1 MGVSTQRQPRV
12 FLTEISNFPH
22 FCQGNLKDIK
32 MLSLLRSAGCSGTK
46 IGHLRGYVLNKCQ
59 LSTSAYAMSKIIYT
73 ECDEAPMLATFSL
86 LPVIQRFAKPMGIEV
101 EKRDISVSGRL
112 IAHFPERLTPE
123 QRIPDE
129 LAALGELC
137 KTPEGNV
144 IKLPNISASIP
155 QLLECIA
162 ELQAKGFDVPDYPA
176 NPQTP
181 EEEAIKATYAKVLGS
196 AVNPVLREGN
206 SDRRCAPPV
215 KENAK
220 RITKRSPAMRPWKEN
235 GQRTCVASMKDGDFY
250 SNEQSHI
257 TAEAGNVKI
266 TLHGADGSTKV
277 LKESL
282 ALEAGEVIDATKL
295 NTAALCEV
303 FEAEMADCKEKN
315 LMMSLHMKATMMK
328 VSDPIIFG
336 HCVKVYFK
344 DVFAK
349 HGALLAELK
358 VNVNNG
364 LGDLYEKIK
373 GHPMEAEIVAD
384 IDAAYATRP
393 GLAMVDSDK
402 GITNLH
408 VPSDVII
415 DASMPNVVRDGGQ
428 MWNKDDKL
436 EEVKCVIPDRSYSTM
451 YDAIIKDCQKH
462 GQFDWTS
469 TGHVSNVGLMAQKA
483 EEYGSHDKTFEIA
496 AKGTVVVT
504 DAAGNTIF
512 SHAVNPGD
520 IYRMCQTKD
529 APIRDWIKLCVN
541 RARAQN
547 CKAIFWLNP
556 ARAHDA
562 NLIGLAKKYL
572 AEHDTEGLDIEFAT
586 PAEACKISCTRAR
599 AGLDTISV
607 TGNVLR
613 DYLTDL
619 FPILELGTSAKMLS
633 IVPLLAGGVLLET
646 GAGGSAP
653 KHVEQLLKEN
663 HLRWD
668 SLGEYLATAI
678 GFQELGARTNSEK
691 ATLLGETMMNATGK
705 WLEENKSPGR
715 KVKQLDNRGAN
726 FYLALYWAEELAAR
740 DPAWA
745 PLATA
750 LKDNEEAITQELI
763 DIQGKPADV
772 GGYYK
777 LCPDKADAVM
787 RPSAV
792 FNELM
797 DKY

>member
-1 MGVSTQRQPRV
+1 MFSLFQTATNTTRLGLR
-12 FLTEISNFPH
+12 
-22 FCQGNLKDIK
+22 CQG
-32 MLSLLRSAGCSGTK
+32 RW
-46 IGHLRGYVLNKCQ
+46 
-59 LSTSAYAMSKIIYT
+59 LSTSPYCLSKIIYT
-73 ECDEAPMLATFSL
+73 ECDEAPMLATYSL

-112 IAHFPERLTPE
+112 IAHFPERLAPE

-129 LAALGELC
+129 LAALGELA
-137 KTPEGNV
+137 KTPEGNI

-162 ELQAKGFDVPDYPA
+162 ELQAKGYNVPDYPA
-176 NPQTP
+176 NPKNA

-215 KENAK
+215 KEHAK
-220 RITKRSPAMRPWKEN
+220 KITKRSPAMRPWKEN
-235 GQRTCVASMKDGDFY
+235 GQRSCVASMSDGDFF
-250 SNEQSHI
+250 S
-257 TAEAGNVKI
+257 AEKSYIMPAAGSVKI
-266 TLHGADGSTKV
+266 TLQGADGSTKV

-282 ALEAGEVIDATKL
+282 SLQEGEVIDATRL
-295 NTAALCEV
+295 STSALKE
-303 FEAEMADCKEKN
+303 FLEAEIQDCFDKK

-349 HGALLAELK
+349 HADLFAELG

-364 LGDLYEKIK
+364 LGDVYDKIK
-373 GHPMEAEIVAD
+373 GHPKQAEVEADLLATYE
-384 IDAAYATRP
+384 TRP
-393 GLAMVDSDK
+393 GLAMVDSNK

-436 EEVKCVIPDRSYSTM
+436 EEVKCIIPDRCYSTM
-451 YDAIIKDCQKH
+451 YSAIIKDCQAN

-483 EEYGSHDKTFEIA
+483 EEYGSHDKTFEIPA
-496 AKGTVVVT
+496 AGTVVVT
-504 DAAGNTIF
+504 DAAGETIF
-512 SHAVNPGD
+512 SHEVEQGD
-520 IYRMCQTKD
+520 IWRMCQTKD
-529 APIRDWIKLCVN
+529 APIKDWVKLAVN
-541 RARAQN
+541 RARATGA
-547 CKAIFWLNP
+547 KAIFWLNP

-562 NLIGLAKKYL
+562 NLIMLAQKYL
-572 AEHDTEGLDIEFAT
+572 AEHDTEGLDLEFAT
-586 PAEACKISCTRAR
+586 PEEACTISCTRAR
-599 AGLDTISV
+599 QGLDTISC

-653 KHVEQLLKEN
+653 KHVEQFLKEG

-678 GFQELGARTNSEK
+678 GFQELGDRTSSANS
-691 ATLLGETMMNATGK
+691 TLLGDTLMNAVGK
-705 WLEENKSPGR
+705 WLENNKSPGR

-726 FYLALYWAEELAAR
+726 FYVALYWAEELAAK

-745 PLATA
+745 PLAKA
-750 LKDNEEAITQELI
+750 LADNEENIVKELL
-763 DIQGKPADV
+763 DCQGPSTDV

-777 LCPDKADAVM
+777 LDPVKAEAAM
-787 RPSAV
+787 RPSLK

-797 DKY
+797 DNY

>member
-1 MGVSTQRQPRV
+1 
-12 FLTEISNFPH
+12 
-22 FCQGNLKDIK
+22 LKTAN
-32 MLSLLRSAGCSGTK
+32 SVTK
-46 IGHLRGYVLNKCQ
+46 VGLRGITLSRW
-59 LSTSAYAMSKIIYT
+59 LSTTSYASSKIIYT
-73 ECDEAPMLATFSL
+73 ECDEAPYLATFSL

-101 EKRDISVSGRL
+101 EKRDISVAGRL

-129 LAALGELC
+129 LAALGELA
-137 KTPEGNV
+137 KTPEGNI

-162 ELQAKGFDVPDYPA
+162 ELQAKGFNVPDYPA
-176 NPQTP
+176 DPQNA

-206 SDRRCAPPV
+206 SDRRAAPPV
-215 KENAK
+215 KEHAK
-220 RITKRSPAMRPWKEN
+220 SITKRSPAMRPWKEN
-235 GQRTCVASMKDGDFY
+235 GQRTCVNSMSDGDFF
-250 SNEQSHI
+250 SSEQSYI
-257 TAEAGNVKI
+257 MPNAGSVNI
-266 TLHGADGSTKV
+266 TLHQDDGTTKV
-277 LKESL
+277 LKAGHPL
-282 ALEAGEVIDATKL
+282 QAGEVIDATRL
-295 NTAALCEV
+295 SVAALCEF
-303 FEAEMADCKEKN
+303 FEQEIQDCFDKK

-336 HCVKVYFK
+336 HCVKIFYK

-349 HGALLAELK
+349 HADLFKELK
-358 VNVNNG
+358 VNANNG
-364 LGDLYEKIK
+364 LGDVYDKIK
-373 GHPMEAEIVAD
+373 GHPMEAEVKAD
-384 IDAAYATRP
+384 LEKQYETRP
-393 GLAMVDSDK
+393 GLAMVDSNN

-436 EEVKCVIPDRSYSTM
+436 EEVKCVIPDRSYATA
-451 YDAIIKDCQKH
+451 YKAIIEDCQAN

-483 EEYGSHDKTFEIA
+483 EEYGSHDKTFEVP
-496 AKGTVVVT
+496 AKGTIVVT
-504 DAAGNTIF
+504 DDSGAEIF
-512 SHAVNPGD
+512 KHSVEVGD
-520 IYRMCQTKD
+520 IWRMCQTKD
-529 APIRDWIKLCVN
+529 LPIQDWVKLAIS
-541 RARAQN
+541 RASATGA
-547 CKAIFWLNP
+547 KAIFWLNP

-562 NLIGLAKKYL
+562 NLIGLVKKYL
-572 AEHDTEGLDIEFAT
+572 ADHDTTGLDIEFMT
-586 PAEACKISCTRAR
+586 PAEAMSVSCTRAR
-599 AGLDTISV
+599 AGLDTISC

-633 IVPLLAGGVLLET
+633 VVPLLAGGVLLET

-678 GFQELGARTNSEK
+678 GFQELGARTKSANS
-691 ATLLGETMMNATGK
+691 TLLGDTLMNAVGK
-705 WLEENKSPGR
+705 WLNNNKTPGR
-715 KVKQLDNRGAN
+715 KVKQIDNRGSN
-726 FYLALYWAEELAAR
+726 FYIALYWAEELAAK
-740 DPAWA
+740 DSAWA
-745 PLATA
+745 PLAQA
-750 LKDNEEAITQELI
+750 LKDNEEQIVQDLI
-763 DIQGKPADV
+763 DCQGPPADV

-777 LCPDKADAVM
+777 VDEAKATAVM
-787 RPSAV
+787 RPSKI
-792 FNELM
+792 FNDLM

>member
-1 MGVSTQRQPRV
+1 M
-12 FLTEISNFPH
+12 
-22 FCQGNLKDIK
+22 
-32 MLSLLRSAGCSGTK
+32 
-46 IGHLRGYVLNKCQ
+46 
-59 LSTSAYAMSKIIYT
+59 YT
-73 ECDEAPMLATFSL
+73 DCDEAPLLATFAL
-86 LPVIQRFAKPMGIEV
+86 LPIIQRFAKPMGIEV
-101 EKRDISVSGRL
+101 EKTDISVAGRL
-112 IAHFPERLTPE
+112 LAHFPERLTPE
-123 QRIPDE
+123 QRVPDN
-129 LAALGELC
+129 LAMLGELA
-137 KTPEGNV
+137 KTPEGNI
-144 IKLPNISASIP
+144 IKTPNISASIP

-162 ELQAKGFDVPDYPA
+162 ELQAKGYNVPDYPA
-176 NPQTP
+176 DPKTP
-181 EEEAIKATYAKVLGS
+181 EEEAIKATYGKVLGS

-220 RITKRSPAMRPWKEN
+220 RVVKRSPAMRPWKEN
-235 GQRTCVASMKDGDFY
+235 GQRACVATMSAGDFFE
-250 SNEQSHI
+250 NEQSHI
-257 TAEAGNVKI
+257 MPEAGSVKI
-266 TLHGADGSTKV
+266 TLHQADGTTKV
-277 LKESL
+277 LKEEL
-282 ALEAGEVIDATKL
+282 KLQKGEVIDATKMD
-295 NTAALCEV
+295 TAALCEF
-303 FEAEMADCKEKN
+303 FEKEIQDCKDKN

-373 GHPMEAEIVAD
+373 GHPKEAEIIAD

-428 MWNKDDKL
+428 MWNKADKL
-436 EEVKCVIPDRSYSTM
+436 EEVKCIIPDRSYSTM

-547 CKAIFWLNP
+547 TKAIFWLNP

-562 NLIGLAKKYL
+562 NLIGLAQTYL
-572 AEHDTEGLDIEFAT
+572 KDHDTAGLDIEFMT
-586 PAEACKISCTRAR
+586 PADACTESCTRAR

-678 GFQELGARTNSEK
+678 GFQELGDRTNSDNAK
-691 ATLLGETMMNATGK
+691 LLGETMMNAVGK
-705 WLEENKSPGR
+705 WLENNKTPGR
-715 KVKQLDNRGAN
+715 KVKQIDNRGSN
-726 FYLALYWAEELAAR
+726 FYVALYWAEELAAK
-740 DPAWA
+740 DAAWA
-745 PLATA
+745 PLAQA
-750 LKDNEEAITQELI
+750 LKDNEAAIQQELI
-763 DIQGKPADV
+763 DIQGVSADV

-777 LCPDKADAVM
+777 LDEDKANAVM
-787 RPSAV
+787 RPSKK

-797 DKY
+797 DNY

>member
-1 MGVSTQRQPRV
+1 MLGLFKTANTVSKV
-12 FLTEISNFPH
+12 
-22 FCQGNLKDIK
+22 G
-32 MLSLLRSAGCSGTK
+32 
-46 IGHLRGYVLNKCQ
+46 LRGAAVNRW
-59 LSTSAYAMSKIIYT
+59 LSTSPYALSKIIYT

-101 EKRDISVSGRL
+101 EKRDISVAGRL
-112 IAHFPERLTPE
+112 LAHFPERLSPE

-129 LAALGELC
+129 LAALGELA
-137 KTPEGNV
+137 KIPEGNI

-155 QLLECIA
+155 QLVECIA
-162 ELQAKGFDVPDYPA
+162 ELQSKGYNVPDYPA
-176 NPQTP
+176 NPKNA

-206 SDRRCAPPV
+206 SDRRCAAPV

-220 RITKRSPAMRPWKEN
+220 KILKRSPAMRAWKEN
-235 GQRTCVASMKDGDFY
+235 GQRSCVASMADGDFF
-250 SNEQSHI
+250 S
-257 TAEAGNVKI
+257 AEKSYIMPAAGSVKI
-266 TLHGADGSTKV
+266 TLHQADGTTKV
-277 LKESL
+277 LKETL
-282 ALEAGEVIDATKL
+282 ALQAGEIIDATKMD
-295 NTAALCEV
+295 TAALCAF
-303 FEAEMADCKEKN
+303 FEQEIQDCFDKK

-349 HGALLAELK
+349 HGDLFAELK

-364 LGDLYEKIK
+364 LGDVYDKIK
-373 GHPMEAEIVAD
+373 GHPKQAEVEADLMKQYE
-384 IDAAYATRP
+384 TRP
-393 GLAMVDSDK
+393 SLAMVDSNA

-428 MWNKDDKL
+428 MWNKADKL
-436 EEVKCVIPDRSYSTM
+436 EEVKCVIPDRCYSSM
-451 YDAIIKDCQKH
+451 YDAIIKDCQAN
-462 GQFDWTS
+462 GQFDWTT

-483 EEYGSHDKTFEIA
+483 EEYGSHDKTFEIG

-504 DAAGNTIF
+504 DDAGNTIF
-512 SHAVNPGD
+512 SHSVEAGD
-520 IYRMCQTKD
+520 IWRMCQTKD
-529 APIRDWIKLCVN
+529 LPVKDWVKLAVS
-541 RARAQN
+541 RAKASGS
-547 CKAIFWLNP
+547 KAIFWLDP

-562 NLIGLAKKYL
+562 NIIALCEKYL
-572 AEHDTEGLDIEFAT
+572 ADHDTTGLDIEFMT
-586 PAEACKISCTRAR
+586 PDAACTVSCTRAR
-599 AGLDTISV
+599 AGLDTISC

-653 KHVEQLLKEN
+653 KHVEQFLKEG

-678 GFQELGARTNSEK
+678 GFQELGERTNS
-691 ATLLGETMMNATGK
+691 ANSTLLGDTMMNAVGK
-705 WLEENKSPGR
+705 WLENNKSPGR
-715 KVKQLDNRGAN
+715 KVMQIDNRGAN
-726 FYLALYWAEELAAR
+726 FYVALYWAEELAAK
-740 DPAWA
+740 DAAWA
-745 PLATA
+745 PLAQA
-750 LKDNEEAITQELI
+750 LKDNEEQIVKELI
-763 DIQGKPADV
+763 DCQGSAVDV

-777 LCPDKADAVM
+777 VDQALADAAM
-787 RPSAV
+787 RPSKV
-792 FNELM
+792 FNDLM

>member
-1 MGVSTQRQPRV
+1 MG
-12 FLTEISNFPH
+12 
-22 FCQGNLKDIK
+22 
-32 MLSLLRSAGCSGTK
+32 
-46 IGHLRGYVLNKCQ
+46 
-59 LSTSAYAMSKIIYT
+59 
-73 ECDEAPMLATFSL
+73 
-86 LPVIQRFAKPMGIEV
+86 
-101 EKRDISVSGRL
+101 
-112 IAHFPERLTPE
+112 
-123 QRIPDE
+123 
-129 LAALGELC
+129 
-137 KTPEGNV
+137 
-144 IKLPNISASIP
+144 
-155 QLLECIA
+155 
-162 ELQAKGFDVPDYPA
+162 
-176 NPQTP
+176 
-181 EEEAIKATYAKVLGS
+181 KVLGS

-220 RITKRSPAMRPWKEN
+220 RVVKRSPAMRPWKEN
-235 GQRTCVASMKDGDFY
+235 GQRACVATMSGGDFFE
-250 SNEQSHI
+250 NEQSHI
-257 TAEAGNVKI
+257 MAEAGSVNI
-266 TLHGADGSTKV
+266 TLHQADGTTKV
-277 LKESL
+277 LKEGL
-282 ALEAGEVIDATKL
+282 KLQAGEVIDATRM
-295 NTAALCEV
+295 NTKALCQFFDKEIK
-303 FEAEMADCKEKN
+303 DCYDNK

-373 GHPMEAEIVAD
+373 GHPMEAQIVAD

-483 EEYGSHDKTFEIA
+483 EEYGSHDKTFEIP

-504 DAAGNTIF
+504 DDAGNTIF
-512 SHAVNPGD
+512 THTVEAGD
-520 IYRMCQTKD
+520 IWRMCQTKD
-529 APIRDWIKLCVN
+529 LPIQDWVKLAVS
-541 RARAQN
+541 RAKATGA
-547 CKAIFWLNP
+547 KAIFWLNP

-562 NLIGLAKKYL
+562 NLIMLAKKYL
-572 AEHDTEGLDIEFAT
+572 ADHDTAGLDIEFMT
-586 PAEACKISCTRAR
+586 PAEACAVSCTRAR
-599 AGLDTISV
+599 AGLDTISC

-653 KHVEQLLKEN
+653 KHVEQLLKEG

-678 GFQELGARTNSEK
+678 GFQELGQRTNNAKVSVLGD
-691 ATLLGETMMNATGK
+691 TLMDAVGM
-705 WLEENKSPGR
+705 WLEKNKAPGR
-715 KVKQLDNRGAN
+715 KVKELDNRGSN
-726 FYLALYWAEELAAR
+726 YYLALFWAECLAAK
-740 DPAWA
+740 DSSWQS
-745 PLATA
+745 LANK
-750 LKDNEEAITQELI
+750 LKGAEEEIIKELVEC
-763 DIQGKPADV
+763 QGSNV
-772 GGYYK
+772 
-777 LCPDKADAVM
+777 
-787 RPSAV
+787 
-792 FNELM
+792 
-797 DKY
+797 

>member
-1 MGVSTQRQPRV
+1 
-12 FLTEISNFPH
+12 
-22 FCQGNLKDIK
+22 
-32 MLSLLRSAGCSGTK
+32 
-46 IGHLRGYVLNKCQ
+46 
-59 LSTSAYAMSKIIYT
+59 
-73 ECDEAPMLATFSL
+73 MLATYSL
-86 LPVIQRFAKPMGIEV
+86 LPIIQRFAKPMGIEI

-112 IAHFPERLTPE
+112 IAHFPDRLKPE

-129 LAALGELC
+129 LAALGELA
-137 KTPEGNV
+137 KTPDGNI

-162 ELQAKGFDVPDYPA
+162 ELQAKGYDVPNYPA
-176 NPQTP
+176 NPQNAD
-181 EEEAIKATYAKVLGS
+181 EEAIKATYSKVLGS

-206 SDRRCAPPV
+206 SDRRAAPPV

-220 RITKRSPAMRPWKEN
+220 KMEKRSPAMREWKEN
-235 GQRTCVASMKDGDFY
+235 GQRSCVSYMPDGDFF
-250 SNEQSHI
+250 SAEQSHVMSK
-257 TAEAGNVKI
+257 AG
-266 TLHGADGSTKV
+266 KV
-277 LKESL
+277 VISLNGKALKEVSL
-282 ALEAGEVIDATKL
+282 QEGEVIDATRMKK
-295 NTAALCEV
+295 AALCEF
-303 FEAEMADCKEKN
+303 FEKEIQECFDNK

-336 HCVKVYFK
+336 HCVKIFYK
-344 DVFAK
+344 DVFDK
-349 HGALLAELK
+349 HADLFAELK
-358 VNVNNG
+358 VNANNG
-364 LGDLYEKIK
+364 LGDVYDKIK
-373 GHPMEAEIVAD
+373 GHPKEEEVKAD
-384 IDAAYATRP
+384 IMKQYETRP
-393 GLAMVDSDK
+393 GLAMVDSNNS
-402 GITNLH
+402 ITNLH

-436 EEVKCVIPDRSYSTM
+436 EEVKCVTPDRSYSTM
-451 YDAIIKDCQKH
+451 YDAIIKGCQKH

-512 SHAVNPGD
+512 THNVNPGD

-562 NLIGLAKKYL
+562 NLIGLAQTYL
-572 AEHDTEGLDIEFAT
+572 KDHDTTGLDIEFMT
-586 PAEACKISCTRAR
+586 PADACTASCTRAR

-646 GAGGSAP
+646 GAGGSPP
-653 KHVEQLLKEN
+653 KHVEQFLKEG

-678 GFQELGARTNSEK
+678 GFQELGARTNS
-691 ATLLGETMMNATGK
+691 ANSTLLGDTLMAAIGT
-705 WLEENKSPGR
+705 WLDNNKSPGR
-715 KVKQLDNRGAN
+715 KGKQIDNRGSN
-726 FYLALYWAEELAAR
+726 FYVALYWAQELAAK
-740 DPAWA
+740 DAAWA
-745 PLATA
+745 PLAQA
-750 LKDNEEAITQELI
+750 LADNEEKIVNELI
-763 DIQGKPADV
+763 ECQGPPCDV

-777 LCPDKADAVM
+777 VDPVKADAAM

>member
-1 MGVSTQRQPRV
+1 MG
-12 FLTEISNFPH
+12 
-22 FCQGNLKDIK
+22 
-32 MLSLLRSAGCSGTK
+32 
-46 IGHLRGYVLNKCQ
+46 
-59 LSTSAYAMSKIIYT
+59 
-73 ECDEAPMLATFSL
+73 
-86 LPVIQRFAKPMGIEV
+86 
-101 EKRDISVSGRL
+101 
-112 IAHFPERLTPE
+112 
-123 QRIPDE
+123 
-129 LAALGELC
+129 
-137 KTPEGNV
+137 KT
-144 IKLPNISASIP
+144 PNISASIP

-162 ELQAKGFDVPDYPA
+162 ELQAKGFNVPDYPA
-176 NPQTP
+176 DPKTP
-181 EEEAIKATYAKVLGS
+181 EEEAIKATYGKVLGS

-220 RITKRSPAMRPWKEN
+220 RVVKRSPAMRPWKEN
-235 GQRTCVASMKDGDFY
+235 GQRACVATMSAGDFFA
-250 SNEQSHI
+250 NEQSHI
-257 TAEAGNVKI
+257 MPEAGSVKI
-266 TLHGADGSTKV
+266 TLQQADGTTVV
-277 LKESL
+277 LKEEL
-282 ALEAGEVIDATKL
+282 KLQKGEVIDATKMD
-295 NTAALCEV
+295 TAALCAF
-303 FEAEMADCKEKN
+303 FEKEIQDCKDKN

-402 GITNLH
+402 GTTNLH

-428 MWNKDDKL
+428 MWNKADKL
-436 EEVKCVIPDRSYSTM
+436 EEVKCVIPDRSYATA
-451 YDAIIKDCQKH
+451 YKTIIEDCQEN
-462 GQFDWTS
+462 GQFDWTT

-483 EEYGSHDKTFEIA
+483 EEYGSHDKTFEIQ

-504 DAAGNTIF
+504 DAATDDVIF
-512 SHAVNPGD
+512 KHSVEVGD
-520 IYRMCQTKD
+520 IWRMCQTKD
-529 APIRDWIKLCVN
+529 LPIKDWVKLAVS
-541 RARAQN
+541 RARATGA
-547 CKAIFWLNP
+547 KAIFWLNP

-562 NLIGLAKKYL
+562 NVIALAHKYL
-572 AEHDTEGLDIEFAT
+572 ANHDVNGLDIEFMT
-586 PAEACKISCTRAR
+586 PEEACKVSCTRAR
-599 AGLDTISV
+599 KGLDTITC

-653 KHVEQLLKEN
+653 KHVEQFLKEG

-678 GFQELGARTNSEK
+678 GFQELGDRTNNAKSQ
-691 ATLLGETMMNATGK
+691 LLGETMMNAIGK
-705 WLEENKSPGR
+705 WLDNNKSPGR
-715 KVKQLDNRGAN
+715 KVKQIDNRGAN
-726 FYLALYWAEELAAR
+726 FYVALYWAEELAAK
-740 DPAWA
+740 DASWA
-745 PLATA
+745 PLAKA
-750 LKDNEEAITQELI
+750 LADNEEQIVKDLI
-763 DIQGKPADV
+763 DCQGPSCDV

-777 LCPDKADAVM
+777 VDPVKADVAM
-787 RPSAV
+787 RPSKI
-792 FNELM
+792 FNDLM

>member
-1 MGVSTQRQPRV
+1 MLGLFKTANTVSKV
-12 FLTEISNFPH
+12 
-22 FCQGNLKDIK
+22 G
-32 MLSLLRSAGCSGTK
+32 
-46 IGHLRGYVLNKCQ
+46 LRGAAVNRW
-59 LSTSAYAMSKIIYT
+59 LSTSPYALSKIIYT

-101 EKRDISVSGRL
+101 EKRDISVAGRL

-129 LAALGELC
+129 LAALGELA
-137 KTPEGNV
+137 KTPEGNI

-162 ELQAKGFDVPDYPA
+162 ELQAKGYNVPDYPA
-176 NPQTP
+176 NPQNA

-220 RITKRSPAMRPWKEN
+220 KITKRSPAMRPWKEN
-235 GQRTCVASMKDGDFY
+235 GQRSCVASMADGDFF
-250 SNEQSHI
+250 SSEQSYI
-257 TAEAGNVKI
+257 MPAAGSVKI
-266 TLHGADGSTKV
+266 TLHQADGTAKV
-277 LKESL
+277 LKEGL
-282 ALEAGEVIDATKL
+282 ALQAGEVIDATKMD
-295 NTAALCEV
+295 TAALCAF
-303 FEAEMADCKEKN
+303 FEQEIQDCYEKK

-336 HCVKVYFK
+336 HCVKVFFK

-349 HGALLAELK
+349 HGDLFAELK
-358 VNVNNG
+358 INVNNG
-364 LGDLYEKIK
+364 LGDIYDKIK
-373 GHPMEAEIVAD
+373 GHPKQAEVEAD
-384 IDAAYATRP
+384 IMKQYETRP
-393 GLAMVDSDK
+393 GLAMVDSNA

-436 EEVKCVIPDRSYSTM
+436 EEVKCVIPDRCYSTM
-451 YDAIIKDCQKH
+451 YDAIIKDCQAN

-483 EEYGSHDKTFEIA
+483 EEYGSHDKTFEIP

-504 DAAGNTIF
+504 DDAGTTIF
-512 SHAVNPGD
+512 SHNVEAGD
-520 IYRMCQTKD
+520 IWRMCQTKD
-529 APIRDWIKLCVN
+529 LPIQDWVKLAVS
-541 RARAQN
+541 RAKASGA
-547 CKAIFWLNP
+547 KAIFWLNP

-562 NLIGLAKKYL
+562 NLIMLAQKYL
-572 AEHDTEGLDIEFAT
+572 ANHDTTGLDIEFMT
-586 PAEACKISCTRAR
+586 PAEACTVSCTRAR
-599 AGLDTISV
+599 AGLDTISC

-653 KHVEQLLKEN
+653 KHVEQFLKEG

-678 GFQELGARTNSEK
+678 GFQELGERTNS
-691 ATLLGETMMNATGK
+691 ANSTLLGDTMMNAVGK
-705 WLEENKSPGR
+705 WLENNKSPGR

-726 FYLALYWAEELAAR
+726 FYVALYWAEELAAR
-740 DPAWA
+740 DAAWA
-745 PLATA
+745 PLAKA
-750 LKDNEEAITQELI
+750 LKDNEEQIVKDLI
-763 DIQGKPADV
+763 DCQGPAVDV

-777 LCPDKADAVM
+777 VDQAMADVAM
-787 RPSAV
+787 RPSKI
-792 FNELM
+792 FNDLM

>member
-1 MGVSTQRQPRV
+1 MLGLRLGLGTLQGCRVS
-12 FLTEISNFPH
+12 SN
-22 FCQGNLKDIK
+22 
-32 MLSLLRSAGCSGTK
+32 MARW
-46 IGHLRGYVLNKCQ
+46 
-59 LSTSAYAMSKIIYT
+59 LSTSKVDWSKIIYT
-73 ECDEAPMLATFSL
+73 ETDEAPMLATYSL
-86 LPVIQRFAKPMGIEV
+86 LPVIQRFAIPSGIEV
-101 EKRDISVSGRL
+101 EKRDISVAGRL

-129 LAALGELC
+129 LSALGDLA
-137 KTPEGNV
+137 KTPDGNI

-162 ELQAKGFDVPDYPA
+162 ELQAKGYNVPDYPA
-176 NPQTP
+176 NPKND
-181 EEEAIKATYAKVLGS
+181 EEAKIKETYAKVLGS

-206 SDRRCAPPV
+206 SDRRAAAPV

-220 RITKRSPAMRPWKEN
+220 KIEKRSPGMKPWKN
-235 GQRTCVASMKDGDFY
+235 TSRTCVNSMADGDFF
-250 SNEQSHI
+250 SSEQSHI
-257 TAEAGNVKI
+257 MPKAGNVKI
-266 TLHGADGSTKV
+266 TLHQADGTTKV

-282 ALEAGEVIDATKL
+282 TLQQGEVIDATKL
-295 NTAALCEV
+295 SIKALNEF
-303 FEAEMADCKEKN
+303 FEKEIQDCFDKG

-349 HGALLAELK
+349 HGALFAELN

-364 LGDLYEKIK
+364 LGDVYDKIK
-373 GHPMEAEIVAD
+373 GHPMQAEVEAD
-384 IDAAYATRP
+384 LMNTYTKRP
-393 GLAMVDSDK
+393 GLAMVDSNN

-415 DASMPNVVRDGGQ
+415 DASMPNVVRDGGA

-436 EEVKCVIPDRSYSTM
+436 EEVKCVIPDRCYSTI
-451 YDAIIKDCQKH
+451 YKAIIEDCIAN
-462 GQFDWTS
+462 GQFDWKS

-483 EEYGSHDKTFEIA
+483 EEYGSHDKTFEIP

-504 DAAGNTIF
+504 DESGATIF
-512 SHAVNPGD
+512 QHSVETGD
-520 IYRMCQTKD
+520 IWRMCQTKD
-529 APIRDWIKLCVN
+529 APIKDWVKLAVN
-541 RARAQN
+541 RARASGA
-547 CKAIFWLNP
+547 KAVFWLDP

-562 NLIGLAKKYL
+562 NLISLAKTYL
-572 AEHDTEGLDIEFAT
+572 AEHYTTGLDIEFAK
-586 PAEACKISCTRAR
+586 PEEAMKIACARAR
-599 AGLDTISV
+599 AGHDTITC

-653 KHVEQLLKEN
+653 KHVEQFLKEG

-678 GFQELGARTNSEK
+678 GFQELGERTKNPTS
-691 ATLLGETMMNATGK
+691 TLLGDTLMNAVGR
-705 WLEENKSPGR
+705 WLDNNKSPGR
-715 KVKQLDNRGAN
+715 KVKQLDNRGSN
-726 FYLALYWAEELAAR
+726 FYVALYWAEELAAK
-740 DPAWA
+740 DAKWA
-745 PLATA
+745 PLAQA
-750 LKDNEEAITQELI
+750 LKDNEETIVNELI
-763 DIQGKPADV
+763 ECQGPPCDV

-777 LCPDKADAVM
+777 VDEAKADAAM
-787 RPSAV
+787 RPSKI

>member
-1 MGVSTQRQPRV
+1 MG
-12 FLTEISNFPH
+12 
-22 FCQGNLKDIK
+22 
-32 MLSLLRSAGCSGTK
+32 
-46 IGHLRGYVLNKCQ
+46 
-59 LSTSAYAMSKIIYT
+59 
-73 ECDEAPMLATFSL
+73 
-86 LPVIQRFAKPMGIEV
+86 
-101 EKRDISVSGRL
+101 
-112 IAHFPERLTPE
+112 
-123 QRIPDE
+123 
-129 LAALGELC
+129 
-137 KTPEGNV
+137 KT
-144 IKLPNISASIP
+144 PNISASIP

-162 ELQAKGFDVPDYPA
+162 ELQAKGFNVPDYPA
-176 NPQTP
+176 DPKTP
-181 EEEAIKATYAKVLGS
+181 EEAAIKATYGKVLGS

-220 RITKRSPAMRPWKEN
+220 RVVKRSPAMRPWKEN
-235 GQRTCVASMKDGDFY
+235 GQRACVATMSAGDFFA
-250 SNEQSHI
+250 NEQSHI
-257 TAEAGNVKI
+257 MPEAGSVKI
-266 TLHGADGSTKV
+266 TLQQADGTTKV
-277 LKESL
+277 LKEGL
-282 ALEAGEVIDATKL
+282 KLQKGEVIDATKMD
-295 NTAALCEV
+295 TAALCEF
-303 FEAEMADCKEKN
+303 FEAEIQDCKEKN

-373 GHPMEAEIVAD
+373 GHAQESEIIAD

-436 EEVKCVIPDRSYSTM
+436 EEVKCVIPDRSYATA
-451 YDAIIKDCQKH
+451 YKTIIEDCQKH
-462 GQFDWTS
+462 GQFDWTT

-483 EEYGSHDKTFEIA
+483 EEYGSHDKTFEIQ

-504 DAAGNTIF
+504 DAATDDVIF
-512 SHAVNPGD
+512 KHSVEVGD
-520 IYRMCQTKD
+520 IWRMCQTKD
-529 APIRDWIKLCVN
+529 LPIKDWVKLAVS
-541 RARAQN
+541 RARATGA
-547 CKAIFWLNP
+547 KAIFWLNP

-562 NLIGLAKKYL
+562 NVIALAHKYL
-572 AEHDTEGLDIEFAT
+572 ADHDVTGLDIEFMT
-586 PAEACKISCTRAR
+586 PADAMKVSCTRAR
-599 AGLDTISV
+599 AGLDTISC

-678 GFQELGARTNSEK
+678 GFQELGARASD
-691 ATLLGETMMNATGK
+691 ASSTLLGDSLMDAVGR
-705 WLEENKSPGR
+705 WLQESRTPGR
-715 KVKQLDNRGAN
+715 KVREVDNRGSN
-726 FYLALYWAEELAAR
+726 FYLALYWADQLAKKDAS
-740 DPAWA
+740 WQ
-745 PLATA
+745 PLAKQLA
-750 LKDNEEAITQELI
+750 EAEEQVVKEMVEC
-763 DIQGKPADV
+763 QGTPVDV
-772 GGYYK
+772 GGYYR
-777 LCPDKADAVM
+777 PISDKVSKAM
-787 RPSAV
+787 RPSTR
-792 FNELM
+792 FNTIIDTL
-797 DKY
+797 